1 MGLFGGKNPEPKP
14 AEPASN
20 RPQPVA
26 PAPSSTPAA
35 KPQPCVV
42 GAQTTF
48 KGELSAE
55 EDVLVEGAVEGQIK
69 VSRSLRIGPGGR
81 VKASLQAQSIVISG
95 EVTGDCVAVERVE
108 LQATARLFG
117 NIRAPR
123 IVIAEG
129 ALFKGQSD
137 MTAPDRGLGARGV
150 SPQGTGD
157 GLRPATEPDRA

>member
-20 RPQPVA
+20 RPQLAAVTVPTA
-26 PAPSSTPAA
+26 PAPAP

-69 VSRSLRIGPGGR
+69 VSRSLRIGPSGR
-81 VKASLQAQSIVISG
+81 VKASLQAQSIIISG
-95 EVTGDCVAVERVE
+95 EVSGDCTAVERVE

-137 MTAPDRGLGARGV
+137 MTAPDR
-150 SPQGTGD
+150 
-157 GLRPATEPDRA
+157 PATAPDRA